1 MRECPEHTME
11 ERNRMQKYTRWSA
24 ILVVLMLVLAA
35 CQSDGGGDGS
45 EEPGD
50 SVAAGESAAAGGDPT
65 EACDADEFGCVEV
78 ADGESILIGTALS
91 ISGDTAALGLDS
103 QYGAQI
109 AADEKSADGGVFG
122 RDIEFV
128 HEDAGC
134 GDAATGQTAAQALV
148 ANEQLVAVIGTT
160 CSRTAVPA
168 APVLAQQGIVLI
180 SSSNTSPTLTD
191 AENEE
196 YAGEFFFRTAHND
209 LVQGAAMATYACE
222 QGFATAATIHDGST
236 YADNLRLVFQD
247 EFESQCGG
255 ETVSENAI
263 EIGEDQFSDV
273 LGPIADAAPDLLY
286 YPIFHP
292 EGTFITQQ
300 ARQLPELDGTQLAA
314 SDGLLGLQ
322 DLIDQAG
329 DAAEDMILSGPACA
343 GDQYDNEFLPAYQE
357 LSGEEAVLS
366 VFHCH
371 AYDAMNIVMTA
382 IEQVAI
388 EGDDGTL
395 YIPKGALRDAI
406 AGTSG
411 VEGLTGTLTCGDPDP
426 GDCAD
431 PNIRVSQVQ
440 DGAFVVIWPEE

>member
-1 MRECPEHTME
+1 
-11 ERNRMQKYTRWSA
+11 MQKYMRWSA
-24 ILVVLMLVLAA
+24 VLVMLMLVLAA
-35 CQSDGGGDGS
+35 CQTGTGDATDAPGTDGSQPAETDGGTS
-45 EEPGD
+45 E
-50 SVAAGESAAAGGDPT
+50 DPT
-65 EACDADEFGCVEV
+65 EVCDADEFGCVEV

-109 AADEKSADGGVFG
+109 AADEKAADGGVLG
-122 RDIEFV
+122 HEIEFV

-191 AENEE
+191 PEHEE

-222 QGFATAATIHDGST
+222 QGFETAATIHDGST

-343 GDQYDNEFLPAYQE
+343 GDQYENEFLPAYQE

-371 AYDAMNIVMTA
+371 AYDAMNIVMNA
-382 IEQVAI
+382 IEAVAV

-395 YIPKGALRDAI
+395 FIPKGALKEEI
-406 AGTSG
+406 AATSG
-411 VEGLTGTLTCGDPDP
+411 FEGLTGTLTCGDPDA

-431 PNIRVSQVQ
+431 PNIRVSQIQ
-440 DGAFVVIWPEE
+440 DGAFVVIWPE

>member
-1 MRECPEHTME
+1 
-11 ERNRMQKYTRWSA
+11 MQKYMRWSA
-24 ILVVLMLVLAA
+24 VLVGLMLVLAA
-35 CQSDGGGDGS
+35 CQTGTGDATDAPPGTDDGAGGGDPS
-45 EEPGD
+45 EVCD
-50 SVAAGESAAAGGDPT
+50 S
-65 EACDADEFGCVEV
+65 DEFGCVEV

-103 QYGAQI
+103 QYGAQV
-109 AADEKSADGGVFG
+109 AADEKSADGGLLG

-191 AENEE
+191 PDHEE

-209 LVQGAAMATYACE
+209 LNQGAAMATYACE

-247 EFESQCGG
+247 EFASQCDG
-255 ETVSENAI
+255 ETVSENAV
-263 EIGEDQFSDV
+263 EVGEDQFSDV

-329 DAAEDMILSGPACA
+329 DAAEDMVLSGPACA
-343 GDQYDNEFLPAYQE
+343 GDQYENEFLPAYQA

-371 AYDAMNIVMTA
+371 AYDAMNIVMNA
-382 IEQVAI
+382 IEAVAV

-395 YIPKGALRDAI
+395 YIPKGALKDEI
-406 AGTSG
+406 AATSG
-411 VEGLTGTLTCGDPDP
+411 FEGLTGTLTCGDPDP

-431 PNIRVSQVQ
+431 PNIRVSQIQ
-440 DGAFVVIWPEE
+440 GGAFVVIWP

>member
-1 MRECPEHTME
+1 M
-11 ERNRMQKYTRWSA
+11 RWSG

-35 CQSDGGGDGS
+35 CQTDGGGDATDDG
-45 EEPGD
+45 G
-50 SVAAGESAAAGGDPT
+50 AATDGATAGAGGDPT
-65 EACDADEFGCVEV
+65 EVCDADEFGCVEV
-78 ADGESILIGTALS
+78 ADGEAILIGTALS
-91 ISGDTAALGLDS
+91 ISGDTSALGLDS

-109 AADEKSADGGVFG
+109 AADEKAEAGGVFG
-122 RDIEFV
+122 REIEFV

-168 APVLAQQGIVLI
+168 APVLAQQGIVLF

-191 AENEE
+191 PENEE

-222 QGFATAATIHDGST
+222 QGYTTAATIHDGST
-236 YADNLRLVFQD
+236 YADNLRQVFQD
-247 EFESQCGG
+247 EFEAQCGG
-255 ETVSENAI
+255 ETVSENAV
-263 EIGEDQFSDV
+263 EIGDDQFSDV

-292 EGTFITQQ
+292 EGTFLTQQ
-300 ARQLPELDGTQLAA
+300 ARQLPELDDTQLAA

-329 DAAEDMILSGPACA
+329 DAAEGMVLSGPACA
-343 GDQYDNEFLPAYQE
+343 GDQYENEFLPAYNE

-371 AYDAMNIVMTA
+371 AYDAMNILMSA
-382 IEQVAI
+382 IEQVGV

-395 YIPKGALRDAI
+395 FIPKQALRDAI
-406 AGTSG
+406 AETSG

-431 PNIRVSQVQ
+431 PNIRVSQIQ
-440 DGAFVVIWPEE
+440 DGAFVVIWPE